1 MNFEKAKCEEARIAI
16 RASVDTGG
24 PLDARTQA
32 HLAICDDCCEDLG
45 DWRLDRALSLQPA
58 EVPDED
64 FVDRA
69 IAHAIHENAV
79 ARKRRMAI
87 AASIGALAIAFGVM
101 FGRVDHPPS
110 PVTSVAQVTLTA
122 HEGKTVRVVIDSPA
136 EQSAATVIIQ
146 LADNL
151 ELAGFPNE
159 RRIEWRTDLSEGK
172 NLLALP
178 LTLTNEAESHFD
190 VALWYGQTKQDVRV
204 AVYPAANS
212 SEAKRAEA

>member
-1 MNFEKAKCEEARIAI
+1 MKCEEARVAI
-16 RASVDTGG
+16 RASVDSDG

-32 HLAICDDCCEDLG
+32 HLAICDDCSEDLG

-69 IAHAIHENAV
+69 IAHAIHENSI
-79 ARKRRMAI
+79 ARRRRMAF
-87 AASIGALAIAFGVM
+87 AASIGVMTVAFGLM
-101 FGRVDHPPS
+101 FGQVNHRPS
-110 PVTSVAQVTLTA
+110 PVTAVAQVTLTA
-122 HEGKTVRVVIDSPA
+122 HQGKTVRVVIDSPE
-136 EQSAATVIIQ
+136 EQNAATVVIQ

-159 RRIEWRTDLSEGK
+159 RRIEWRTNLSEGK

-178 LTLTNEAESHFD
+178 LTLMDEAESHFD
-190 VALWYGQTKQDVRV
+190 VALWYGKTKQDVRV
-204 AVYPAANS
+204 AVYPATNS